1 MLLIIVPLI
10 RSDIRVKDTSDG
22 CPFVN
27 FGTNCFYMSIKVE
40 GVTKVYGSQKA
51 LDSVSF
57 EVKKGEVVGFL
68 GPNGAGKSTMMKIIS
83 CFIPPTQGKVTV
95 GGFDIVE
102 DSMKVRQM
110 VGYLPESNPLYY
122 DMYVKEYLDFVCGLY
137 GMKGDRTARIDE
149 MISVTGLGREQHKQI
164 GQLSKGYKQRVGIAQ
179 ALIHDP
185 EILILDE
192 STSGLDPN
200 QLVEIRELIR
210 TLGKDKTVLFS
221 SHIMQEVEAICD
233 RVIIIDKGKL
243 VKDGKVRGDKTD
255 DRVQSILVEFD
266 KAISTNELSN
276 IIEVT
281 SVVLVE
287 ENTYRI
293 IGNSEN
299 DLRKILSAWA
309 RENDCLVL
317 ALKLEDQNL
326 EQVFRKHTS

>member
-1 MLLIIVPLI
+1 
-10 RSDIRVKDTSDG
+10 
-22 CPFVN
+22 
-27 FGTNCFYMSIKVE
+27 MSIKVE

-51 LDSVSF
+51 LDNVSF

-83 CFIPPTQGKVTV
+83 CFIPPSEGKVTV

-102 DSMKVRQM
+102 DSMKVREM

-137 GMKGDRTARIDE
+137 GMKEGRTARIDE
-149 MISVTGLGREQHKQI
+149 MIKVTGLNREQHKQI

-179 ALIHDP
+179 ALIHNP

-192 STSGLDPN
+192 PTSGLDPN

-210 TLGKDKTVLFS
+210 TLGKDKTVMFS
-221 SHIMQEVEAICD
+221 SHIMQEVEAVCD

-243 VKDGKVRGDKTD
+243 VKDGNVKGDKTD
-255 DRVQSILVEFD
+255 NRLQSILVEFD
-266 KAISTNELSN
+266 KAVSSTELSN
-276 IIEVT
+276 ILEVT
-281 SVVLVE
+281 SVE
-287 ENTYRI
+287 PAGENTYRI
-293 IGNSEN
+293 IGNSDG
-299 DLRKILSAWA
+299 DLRKTLSAWA

-326 EQVFRKHTS
+326 EDVFRKHTS